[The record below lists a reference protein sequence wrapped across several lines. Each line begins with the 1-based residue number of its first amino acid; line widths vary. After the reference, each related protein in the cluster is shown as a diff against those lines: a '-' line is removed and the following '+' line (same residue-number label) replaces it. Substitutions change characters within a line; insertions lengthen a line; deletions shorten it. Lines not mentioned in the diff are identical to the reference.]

1 MHSVIKSAF
10 WKGRASKLKFRR
22 EWPCLVALVALAV
35 LMLAAAP
42 DFYSIGNLRDMTLSN
57 APLLL
62 VATGMTFVI
71 IVAQIDISVGSLFGV
86 TALACGAL
94 AQDGCPMALLP
105 LVTLLMGA
113 GMGAMNAGLIAF
125 VGVPSIVV
133 TLATMVIW
141 REALRWVSGGAWIEG
156 LPANFQWL
164 GLGQS
169 AGRIVIIALAL
180 GIFFL
185 LAWGSKYLW
194 LARAVFATGSDSEAA
209 RMAGVPVKKVVFW
222 VFVLM
227 GALTGLASFL
237 NAVRFSDVPANSG
250 MNLELKAIAAVVVGG
265 TPITGGKG
273 TLPGTLLGVALLGCL
288 GPALVYLGI
297 NPFWEKAIQGAII
310 LFTVPLEAFLSHR
323 RQHEA
328 VV

>member
-1 MHSVIKSAF
+1 
-10 WKGRASKLKFRR
+10 
-22 EWPCLVALVALAV
+22 VALAV

-42 DFYSIGNLRDMTLSN
+42 DFYSIGNLRDMTLAN

-113 GMGAMNAGLIAF
+113 AMGAMNAGLIAF

>member
-1 MHSVIKSAF
+1 M
-10 WKGRASKLKFRR
+10 
-22 EWPCLVALVALAV
+22 LAA

-42 DFYSIGNLRDMTLSN
+42 EFFAAGNLRDMLLSN

-94 AQDGCPMALLP
+94 AQHGCPMALLP
-105 LVTLLMGA
+105 VVTLLLGA
-113 GMGAMNAGLIAF
+113 ALGSVNAGLIAF
-125 VGVPSIVV
+125 AGVPSIVV

-141 REALRWVSGGAWIEG
+141 REALRWASGGAWIEG
-156 LPANFQWL
+156 LPADFQWL

-169 AGRIVIIALAL
+169 AGRLLIIGLAFA
-180 GIFFL
+180 IFLF

-194 LARAVFATGSDSEAA
+194 LARAVFATGSDREAA
-209 RMAGVPVKKVVFW
+209 RVAGVPVRRVVFW

-237 NAVRFSDVPANSG
+237 NAVRFSDVPANG
-250 MNLELKAIAAVVVGG
+250 GINLELKAIAAVVVGG

-323 RQHEA
+323 RQQEA